1 MVIDTCM
8 WYYNDREFNPSEDE
22 LRDWQGFVYIITD
35 LTNNKK
41 YIGKKGFWSRKTL
54 PPLKGKTRKRRS
66 IVESNWRDYFGS
78 SDLVK
83 QLLKENGEQGF
94 RREILHFCKSK
105 GEMGYLEA
113 KEQFDRSVLLDDTY
127 YNGIIN
133 CRIHRSHVQRLK
145 DDNL

>member
-1 MVIDTCM
+1 M

-83 QLLKENGEQGF
+83 QLLAENGEQGF
-94 RREILHFCKSK
+94 RREILYLCKSK

-145 DDNL
+145 DEDI

>member
-1 MVIDTCM
+1 M

-83 QLLKENGEQGF
+83 QLLAENGEQGF
-94 RREILHFCKSK
+94 RREILYLCKSK

-145 DDNL
+145 NENI

>member
-1 MVIDTCM
+1 M

-66 IVESNWRDYFGS
+66 IVESNWQDYFGS

-83 QLLKENGEQGF
+83 QLLAENGEQGF
-94 RREILHFCKSK
+94 RREILYLCKSK

-145 DDNL
+145 DENI

>member
-1 MVIDTCM
+1 M

-83 QLLKENGEQGF
+83 QLLAENGEQGF
-94 RREILHFCKSK
+94 RREILYLCKSK

-145 DDNL
+145 DENI

>member
-1 MVIDTCM
+1 M

-66 IVESNWRDYFGS
+66 IVESNWKDYFGS

-83 QLLKENGEQGF
+83 QLLEDYGEKGF
-94 RREILHFCKSK
+94 RREILYLCKSK

-133 CRIHRSHVQRLK
+133 CRIHRSHVKRLK
-145 DDNL
+145 DGDMS

>member
-1 MVIDTCM
+1 M

-83 QLLKENGEQGF
+83 QLLAENGEQGF
-94 RREILHFCKSK
+94 RREILYLCKSK

-127 YNGIIN
+127 YNGIVN
-133 CRIHRSHVQRLK
+133 CRIHRSHVARLK
-145 DDNL
+145 QVLGPFSEE